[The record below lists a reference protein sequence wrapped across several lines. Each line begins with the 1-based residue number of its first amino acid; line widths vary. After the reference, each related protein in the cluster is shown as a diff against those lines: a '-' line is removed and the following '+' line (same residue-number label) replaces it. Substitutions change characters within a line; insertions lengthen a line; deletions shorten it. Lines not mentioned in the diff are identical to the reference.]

1 MTVPLDVYEEVSQEL
16 STIMESVLDH
26 HDSDQPVTLDSVR
39 EAMHGNLV
47 THLVTADRIH
57 PDEEESL
64 SAEIDALIE
73 QFGED
78 AVAVRFARPRASED
92 LTTVIEAEMEKRDP
106 DQPPTLEVIR
116 EAMHAGLVANL
127 IGRGDI
133 ADDEEQT
140 LYAEIEG
147 LIERHGQDAI
157 AERFVRDY

>member
-26 HDSDQPVTLDSVR
+26 HDSDQPVTLDSIR
-39 EAMHGNLV
+39 EVMDGDLV
-47 THLVTADRIH
+47 AHLVTADRIH
-57 PDEEESL
+57 PDQEESL
-64 SAEIDALIE
+64 STEIDALIE
-73 QFGED
+73 QFGGD
-78 AVAVRFARPRASED
+78 ALAITFARPRASDD

-106 DQPPTLEVIR
+106 DQPPTLEVVR

-133 ADDEEQT
+133 AGDEEQT

-157 AERFVRDY
+157 AERFVREY

>member
-1 MTVPLDVYEEVSQEL
+1 MTVPLYVYEEVSLEL
-16 STIMESVLDH
+16 STIIESVLDH
-26 HDSDQPVTLDSVR
+26 GDNDQPVTLDSIR
-39 EAMHGNLV
+39 ETMDGNLV
-47 THLVTADRIH
+47 AHLVTADRIH
-57 PDEEESL
+57 PAQEESL
-64 SAEIDALIE
+64 LAEIDNLIE
-73 QFGED
+73 QFGGD
-78 AVAVRFARPRASED
+78 AMAVRFARPRASED
-92 LTTVIEAEMEKRDP
+92 LTAVIAAEMEKRDP
-106 DQPPTLEVIR
+106 DQPPTLEVVR